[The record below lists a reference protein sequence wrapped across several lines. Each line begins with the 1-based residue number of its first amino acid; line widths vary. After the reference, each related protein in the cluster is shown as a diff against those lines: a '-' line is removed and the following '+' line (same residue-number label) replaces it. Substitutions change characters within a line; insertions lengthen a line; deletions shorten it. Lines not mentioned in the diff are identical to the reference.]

1 MSGKDDYTRTC
12 KNCGNTITM
21 SIRSGKW
28 APYDGNE
35 FHSCPAAEDT
45 PATEKA
51 QLTQED
57 EQTINQYLD
66 NAKQK
71 QEQRAA
77 TAEFARH
84 STSLCRILTGEG
96 ATIVEN
102 RYRDLTNMVRKY
114 LGKVHGSQHTVV
126 DVQNSTR
133 HYIVVYFE
141 VPNAAVEQ
149 FEA

>member
-57 EQTINQYLD
+57 EETINQYLD
-66 NAKQK
+66 STKQK

-84 STSLCRILTGEG
+84 STSLCRILYGG
-96 ATIVEN
+96 IDDVEVK
-102 RYRDLTNMVRKY
+102 YQYLTNKIRKY
-114 LGKVHGSQHTVV
+114 LGKVHGSQHTF
-126 DVQNSTR
+126 TETIKT

-141 VPNAAVEQ
+141 VPNSALGE